1 MWQKACIV
9 NKEPLTEI
17 SGSGDTEY
25 TNPVWMCK
33 DKVRK
38 DKGYLQLIMTRN
50 MKGSKMT
57 FFTSMKYGSW
67 WQRAWKRPLYSN
79 HIKMVIVSSQL
90 GFTKEKSCLTNLMA
104 FYDKLTSLVDKRTM
118 DVIYLNFSK
127 AVLTDSCE

>member
-1 MWQKACIV
+1 M
-9 NKEPLTEI
+9 
-17 SGSGDTEY
+17 
-25 TNPVWMCK
+25 
-33 DKVRK
+33 
-38 DKGYLQLIMTRN
+38 
-50 MKGSKMT
+50 
-57 FFTSMKYGSW
+57 
-67 WQRAWKRPLYSN
+67 YSN